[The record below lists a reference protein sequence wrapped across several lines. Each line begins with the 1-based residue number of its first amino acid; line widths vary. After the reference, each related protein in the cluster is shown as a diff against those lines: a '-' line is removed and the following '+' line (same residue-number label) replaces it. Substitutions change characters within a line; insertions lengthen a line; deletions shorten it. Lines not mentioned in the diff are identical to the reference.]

1 MPSLRIIMP
10 QAIALVL
17 IIFAGLEV
25 AGNLCPTPT
34 FDRTT
39 TKTVTDVSMS
49 SMMPYKAEVEYRCKR
64 GYYFEEGDTKRIAI
78 VRCQRNATWQRIQPC
93 KQFTPDMVC
102 STPEFDT
109 IFYQVH
115 TALNETFFP
124 GEKVKYSCAVGYNF
138 GSEALQK
145 RNAVRSCT
153 TNSTWSPLLP
163 CYGYKCPAPRYN
175 VTTTEILSKPGPVPH
190 NTEVKYRCKHGYYF
204 ESTTKRSAIMKCR
217 YNATWQQM
225 QPCQPIPPGKACPA
239 PDFAST
245 LYLAHTDLK
254 QAFFFHDRVKYS
266 CKDGYEFKTDDP
278 QRRKAAIFCTRNS
291 TWSHFES
298 CYSSNEDVKETSQVP
313 AIVIPLAATAASGIA
328 LVTIVLLIRDHRKKS
343 NPHATQ
349 PQS

>member
-145 RNAVRSCT
+145 RKAVRSCT

-163 CYGYKCPAPRYN
+163 CYA
-175 VTTTEILSKPGPVPH
+175 
-190 NTEVKYRCKHGYYF
+190 
-204 ESTTKRSAIMKCR
+204 
-217 YNATWQQM
+217 
-225 QPCQPIPPGKACPA
+225 IPPGKACPA

-266 CKDGYEFKTDDP
+266 CKDGYEFKTVDP

-298 CYSSNEDVKETSQVP
+298 CYSSNEDMKETSQVP